1 MPTPH
6 ERTALAF
13 LAALA
18 LLAAG
23 VRAVGVRRFETDV
36 AQASG
41 ARAADNAR
49 AALALAAQQAAVD
62 SAASAPKRRR
72 PRARTNTSTSPAP
85 RAVPPPAARQPV
97 TPLPPV
103 NVNRASANE
112 LERLPRVGPALAKR
126 IVEWRERHGPFQG
139 LDDLRH
145 VRGIG
150 PSTVRLLD
158 SLVTFSGGHSPLDGE
173 GSPPHAYHSGSV
185 N

>member
-18 LLAAG
+18 MLAAG
-23 VRAVGVRRFETDV
+23 VRAVGVRRFEADV

-41 ARAADNAR
+41 GRAPD
-49 AALALAAQQAAVD
+49 AAPAVRALAAQQAAVD
-62 SAASAPKRRR
+62 SAAAAPKRRR
-72 PRARTNTSTSPAP
+72 SRSRPVVGSRLRSAP
-85 RAVPPPAARQPV
+85 QPSVPQPLTPP
-97 TPLPPV
+97 PPV
-103 NVNRASANE
+103 NVNRASLDE

-173 GSPPHAYHSGSV
+173 GSPSLAYPSGSV
-185 N
+185 Y

>member
-23 VRAVGVRRFETDV
+23 VRAVGVRRFEADV
-36 AQASG
+36 AQAG
-41 ARAADNAR
+41 GGRAPDASP
-49 AALALAAQQAAVD
+49 ALRALAAQQAAVD
-62 SAASAPKRRR
+62 SAAAAPRRRRSRSRPGVGSRPRSAPQ
-72 PRARTNTSTSPAP
+72 PS
-85 RAVPPPAARQPV
+85 VPQPLTPP
-97 TPLPPV
+97 PPV
-103 NVNRASANE
+103 NVNRATVDE

-173 GSPPHAYHSGSV
+173 GSPSLAYHSGSV

>member
-23 VRAVGVRRFETDV
+23 VRTVGVRRFEADV

-41 ARAADNAR
+41 GHAPDDAPAVR
-49 AALALAAQQAAVD
+49 ALAAQQAAVD

-72 PRARTNTSTSPAP
+72 SRSRPVVGSRPRSAP
-85 RAVPPPAARQPV
+85 QPSVLQPV
-97 TPLPPV
+97 TTLPPV
-103 NVNRASANE
+103 NVNRASVDE

-173 GSPPHAYHSGSV
+173 GSLSLAYHSGSV
-185 N
+185 Y

>member
-18 LLAAG
+18 MVAAG
-23 VRAVGVRRFETDV
+23 VRAVGVRRFEADV

-41 ARAADNAR
+41 GRAPD
-49 AALALAAQQAAVD
+49 AAPAVRALAAQQAAVD
-62 SAASAPKRRR
+62 SAASAPRRR
-72 PRARTNTSTSPAP
+72 RTRSRVPPSPRPRLAP
-85 RAVPPPAARQPV
+85 QPAVPQPV

-103 NVNRASANE
+103 NVNRASADE

-150 PSTVRLLD
+150 PTTVRLLD

-173 GSPPHAYHSGSV
+173 GSPSLAYHSGSV
-185 N
+185 Y

>member
-13 LAALA
+13 LVALA

-23 VRAVGVRRFETDV
+23 VRAVGVRRFEADV
-36 AQASG
+36 ARASG
-41 ARAADNAR
+41 AGASDTAPAAR
-49 AALALAAQQAAVD
+49 ALAAQLAAVD
-62 SAASAPKRRR
+62 SAARAPKRRR
-72 PRARTNTSTSPAP
+72 ARSRVASSPQPRSAPQRSARQEVTPPAP
-85 RAVPPPAARQPV
+85 VD
-97 TPLPPV
+97 
-103 NVNRASANE
+103 VNRASANE

-150 PSTVRLLD
+150 PATVRLLD
-158 SLVTFSGGHSPLDGE
+158 SLVTFSGGHSPLDSE
-173 GSPPHAYHSGSV
+173 VSPSLTYLSGSV
-185 N
+185 Y